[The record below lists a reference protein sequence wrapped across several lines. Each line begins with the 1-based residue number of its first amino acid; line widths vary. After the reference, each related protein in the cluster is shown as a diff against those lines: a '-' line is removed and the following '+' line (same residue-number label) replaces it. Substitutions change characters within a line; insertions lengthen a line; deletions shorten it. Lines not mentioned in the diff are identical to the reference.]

1 MEKKEYFSQYK
12 AISFTDLY
20 KELGTQ
26 IAVAEYVGC
35 SVRTVRNR
43 LKSEAKKVKLTK
55 KLDDRIPHGQK
66 LRGVSS
72 LYDKDGNVTMQWV
85 KTNADLELQQKM
97 LFETAKAL
105 AEELPKEKPIS
116 YTGVSDNE
124 LLACYIISD
133 YHLGMLAWDEE
144 TGANWDLKIA
154 EEVLVDWFM
163 RSINSARG
171 AHTAVLCNLGDFL
184 HWDGLDAVTPTSGHV
199 LDADSRFPKIVGA
212 AIRVLRRVVNMLLE
226 AHENVHIIM
235 AEGNHDLSSS
245 VWLRALFAEKY
256 ADNPR
261 VTVDN
266 TPSPYYAYEW
276 GETSLFFHHGHKK
289 RMGAITEVFASK
301 FRDVF
306 GRTKYSYGHVGHLH
320 HKEVKENGLMEIEQH
335 NTLAAPDAHTA
346 RGGYN
351 SQRRASVITYSKSGG
366 EEERFTKRPRI

>member
-1 MEKKEYFSQYK
+1 MTFKYNQINFTEERKKYK
-12 AISFTDLY
+12 SNYEMARAMGMA
-20 KELGTQ
+20 EGT
-26 IAVAEYVGC
+26 IRY
-35 SVRTVRNR
+35 R
-43 LKSEAKKVKLTK
+43 LKQEAKKSELTE
-55 KLDDRIPHGQK
+55 KLDDKIPHGQK
-66 LRGVSS
+66 LRGVST
-72 LYDKDGNVTMQWV
+72 LYNADGEATMQWV
-85 KTNADLELQQKM
+85 KTSADLERQQEM

-105 AEELPKEKPIS
+105 AEDIPREKEIS
-116 YTGVSDNE
+116 YTGVSDSE

-199 LDADSRFPKIVGA
+199 LDADSRFPKIVSV

-226 AHENVHIIM
+226 AHEHVHIIM

-276 GETSLFFHHGHKK
+276 GDTSLFFHHGHKK
-289 RMGAITEVFASK
+289 KVGAITEVFASK

-306 GRTKYSYGHVGHLH
+306 GRTKYSYGHVGHMH
-320 HKEVKENGLMEIEQH
+320 HRDVKENGLMEIEQH
-335 NTLAAPDAHTA
+335 NTLAAPDAHAA
-346 RGGYN
+346 RGGYH
-351 SQRRASVITYSKSGG
+351 SKRRASVITYSKTGG
-366 EEERFTKRPRI
+366 EEERFTKRPKI